1 MNKTRVLVADDE
13 PGILEIIKT
22 MLEPHGFA
30 VTTVLSA
37 KAALDEVLKAKSES
51 NLFQL
56 VITDIR
62 MPGMSGL
69 GLLSSLKSMQPDLP
83 VIAITAY
90 QTEDLPEQLE
100 RCGCRLWIYKPFKQ
114 KQLLDA
120 IDTVLVR
127 PQNTVV

>member
-22 MLEPHGFA
+22 MLEPNGFI
-30 VTTVLSA
+30 VTTVLNA
-37 KAALDEVLKAKSES
+37 RGALDEVLKAKSEATP
-51 NLFQL
+51 FQL

-62 MPGMSGL
+62 MPGMSGF
-69 GLLSSLKSMQPDLP
+69 GLLSSLKTMQPDLP

-90 QTEDLPEQLE
+90 QTEDLPAQLE
-100 RCGCRLWIYKPFKQ
+100 QCGCRLWIYKPFRQ

-120 IDTVLVR
+120 IETVMT
-127 PQNTVV
+127 PD